1 MLSFTFG
8 RDSDGPVEKI
18 PINISQEFLEN
29 LPVAGVVWQVF
40 VKFRSNSSD
49 FSQIIPRGI
58 GEIVML
64 QVISEIKVENI
75 PKTDIV
81 VGFLSFNELVMLGDD
96 VNGCW
101 VGSNGAKSCKKEEKK
116 SPRSP
121 DFVYGKVCEK
131 DEEIVQGF
139 IASQAGVLHED
150 GSKRIEELDD

>member
-18 PINISQEFLEN
+18 PINISQEFLED
-29 LPVAGVVWQVF
+29 LPVAGVVRQVF

-64 QVISEIKVENI
+64 QVISKVKIENV

-81 VGFLSFNELVMLGDD
+81 VALLSFNELVMLGDD
-96 VNGCW
+96 VNGCG
-101 VGSNGAKSCKKEEKK
+101 VGSN
-116 SPRSP
+116 
-121 DFVYGKVCEK
+121 
-131 DEEIVQGF
+131 
-139 IASQAGVLHED
+139 
-150 GSKRIEELDD
+150 